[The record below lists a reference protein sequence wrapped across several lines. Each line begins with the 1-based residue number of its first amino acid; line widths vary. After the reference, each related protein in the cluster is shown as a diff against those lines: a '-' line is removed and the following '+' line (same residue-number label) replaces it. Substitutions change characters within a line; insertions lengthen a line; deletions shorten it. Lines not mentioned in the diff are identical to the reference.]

1 MIFSM
6 SSCSI
11 AGSWVYERLDN
22 YLADYF
28 KEFANFSQEQDEEI
42 EIIST
47 EFINWFSENELSKVK
62 VILENLKSINLQN
75 PEKEI
80 SSLYKDAEGVFTRS
94 NFYFKSPIISFTKEI
109 NEVQIDEIGS
119 HFRELREKREKER
132 AENGYSLIDN
142 YISGFDRVGIKLRD
156 DQIDKI
162 KLKLEN
168 HIEVREEWSNLQE
181 QWIEEFIQLLK
192 NNQSSKK
199 ELKTFYYRKFNLN
212 VILKNPP
219 FYAIIFSAIM
229 LFYGIKMPVFV
240 VNTTEWLMYVTIF
253 LILMSLGIALTRLK
267 VFSLS
272 NALISSFTRMIIGP
286 AIGFFLIF
294 IFDLKGFAAGV
305 LLIQCSMPS
314 AVLNYLVGSIYS
326 PKKIVDSIASTIV
339 VSTLISFVTIPIV
352 VYIALRFF
360 S

>member
-1 MIFSM
+1 M

-28 KEFANFSQEQDEEI
+28 KEFADFSREQDEEI

-62 VILENLKSINLQN
+62 VILEKLKSINLQN

-80 SSLYKDAEGVFTRS
+80 VSIYRDAEGIFRRS
-94 NFYFKSPIISFTKEI
+94 NFYFKLPIISFTKEL

-132 AENGYSLIDN
+132 SENGYSLIDN

-181 QWIEEFIQLLK
+181 EWIEEFIQLLK
-192 NNQSSKK
+192 NNQSPDYETKMSAYLDSLE
-199 ELKTFYYRKFNLN
+199 ELGEEKFREK
-212 VILKNPP
+212 IDKN
-219 FYAIIFSAIM
+219 
-229 LFYGIKMPVFV
+229 
-240 VNTTEWLMYVTIF
+240 E
-253 LILMSLGIALTRLK
+253 
-267 VFSLS
+267 
-272 NALISSFTRMIIGP
+272 
-286 AIGFFLIF
+286 
-294 IFDLKGFAAGV
+294 
-305 LLIQCSMPS
+305 LLAQEI
-314 AVLNYLVGSIYS
+314 
-326 PKKIVDSIASTIV
+326 
-339 VSTLISFVTIPIV
+339 ISFVFKSSDEKQIENFNRSLDI
-352 VYIALRFF
+352 YIKSIKRILSRREVN
-360 S
+360 

>member
-28 KEFANFSQEQDEEI
+28 KEFADFSREQDEEI

-80 SSLYKDAEGVFTRS
+80 SSLYRDAEGVFTRS

-132 AENGYSLIDN
+132 SENGYSLIDN

-181 QWIEEFIQLLK
+181 EWIEEFIQLLR
-192 NNQSSKK
+192 NNQSSDYETKMSAYLDSLE
-199 ELKTFYYRKFNLN
+199 ELGEEKFREK
-212 VILKNPP
+212 IDKN
-219 FYAIIFSAIM
+219 
-229 LFYGIKMPVFV
+229 
-240 VNTTEWLMYVTIF
+240 E
-253 LILMSLGIALTRLK
+253 
-267 VFSLS
+267 
-272 NALISSFTRMIIGP
+272 
-286 AIGFFLIF
+286 
-294 IFDLKGFAAGV
+294 
-305 LLIQCSMPS
+305 LLAQEI
-314 AVLNYLVGSIYS
+314 
-326 PKKIVDSIASTIV
+326 
-339 VSTLISFVTIPIV
+339 ISFVFKSSDEKQIENFNRSLDI
-352 VYIALRFF
+352 YIKSINRILSRREVN
-360 S
+360 

>member
-28 KEFANFSQEQDEEI
+28 KEFANFSREQDEEI

-80 SSLYKDAEGVFTRS
+80 SSLYRDAEGVFTRS

-109 NEVQIDEIGS
+109 NAVQIDEIGS

-132 AENGYSLIDN
+132 AENGYSLVDN

-181 QWIEEFIQLLK
+181 EWIEEFIQLLK
-192 NNQSSKK
+192 NNQSSDYETKMSAYLDSLE
-199 ELKTFYYRKFNLN
+199 ELGEEKFREK
-212 VILKNPP
+212 IDKN
-219 FYAIIFSAIM
+219 
-229 LFYGIKMPVFV
+229 
-240 VNTTEWLMYVTIF
+240 E
-253 LILMSLGIALTRLK
+253 
-267 VFSLS
+267 
-272 NALISSFTRMIIGP
+272 
-286 AIGFFLIF
+286 
-294 IFDLKGFAAGV
+294 
-305 LLIQCSMPS
+305 LLAQEI
-314 AVLNYLVGSIYS
+314 
-326 PKKIVDSIASTIV
+326 
-339 VSTLISFVTIPIV
+339 ISFVFKSSDEKQIENFNRSLDI
-352 VYIALRFF
+352 YIKSINRILSRREVN
-360 S
+360 

>member
-1 MIFSM
+1 M

-28 KEFANFSQEQDEEI
+28 KEFADFSREQDEEI

-62 VILENLKSINLQN
+62 VILEKLKSINLQN

-80 SSLYKDAEGVFTRS
+80 VSIYRDAEGIFRRS
-94 NFYFKSPIISFTKEI
+94 NFYFKLPIISFTKEI

-132 AENGYSLIDN
+132 SENGYSLIDN

-181 QWIEEFIQLLK
+181 EWIEEFIQLLK
-192 NNQSSKK
+192 NNQSPDYETKMSAYLDSLE
-199 ELKTFYYRKFNLN
+199 ELGEEKFREK
-212 VILKNPP
+212 IDKN
-219 FYAIIFSAIM
+219 
-229 LFYGIKMPVFV
+229 
-240 VNTTEWLMYVTIF
+240 E
-253 LILMSLGIALTRLK
+253 
-267 VFSLS
+267 
-272 NALISSFTRMIIGP
+272 
-286 AIGFFLIF
+286 
-294 IFDLKGFAAGV
+294 
-305 LLIQCSMPS
+305 LLAQEI
-314 AVLNYLVGSIYS
+314 
-326 PKKIVDSIASTIV
+326 
-339 VSTLISFVTIPIV
+339 ISFVFKSSDEKQIENFNRSLDI
-352 VYIALRFF
+352 YIKSINRILSRREVN
-360 S
+360 

>member
-28 KEFANFSQEQDEEI
+28 KEFADFSREQDEEI
-42 EIIST
+42 EIISA

-62 VILENLKSINLQN
+62 VILEKLKSINLQN

-80 SSLYKDAEGVFTRS
+80 VSIYRDAEGIFRRS
-94 NFYFKSPIISFTKEI
+94 NFYFKLPIISFTKEI

-132 AENGYSLIDN
+132 SENGYSLIDN

-181 QWIEEFIQLLK
+181 EWIEEFIQLLK
-192 NNQSSKK
+192 NNQSPDYETKMSAYLDSLE
-199 ELKTFYYRKFNLN
+199 ELGEEKFREK
-212 VILKNPP
+212 IDKN
-219 FYAIIFSAIM
+219 
-229 LFYGIKMPVFV
+229 
-240 VNTTEWLMYVTIF
+240 E
-253 LILMSLGIALTRLK
+253 
-267 VFSLS
+267 
-272 NALISSFTRMIIGP
+272 
-286 AIGFFLIF
+286 
-294 IFDLKGFAAGV
+294 
-305 LLIQCSMPS
+305 LLAQEI
-314 AVLNYLVGSIYS
+314 
-326 PKKIVDSIASTIV
+326 
-339 VSTLISFVTIPIV
+339 ISFVFKSSDEKQIENFNRSLDI
-352 VYIALRFF
+352 YIKSINRILSRREVN
-360 S
+360 

>member
-28 KEFANFSQEQDEEI
+28 KKFADFSREQDEEI

-62 VILENLKSINLQN
+62 VILEKLKSINLQN

-80 SSLYKDAEGVFTRS
+80 VSIYRDAEGIFRRS
-94 NFYFKSPIISFTKEI
+94 NFYFKLPIISFTKEI

-181 QWIEEFIQLLK
+181 EWIEEFIQLLK
-192 NNQSSKK
+192 NNQSSDYETKMSAYLDSLE
-199 ELKTFYYRKFNLN
+199 ELGEEKFREK
-212 VILKNPP
+212 IDKN
-219 FYAIIFSAIM
+219 
-229 LFYGIKMPVFV
+229 
-240 VNTTEWLMYVTIF
+240 E
-253 LILMSLGIALTRLK
+253 
-267 VFSLS
+267 
-272 NALISSFTRMIIGP
+272 
-286 AIGFFLIF
+286 
-294 IFDLKGFAAGV
+294 
-305 LLIQCSMPS
+305 LLAQEI
-314 AVLNYLVGSIYS
+314 
-326 PKKIVDSIASTIV
+326 
-339 VSTLISFVTIPIV
+339 ISFVFKSSDEKQIENFNRSLDI
-352 VYIALRFF
+352 YIKSINRILSRRQVN
-360 S
+360 